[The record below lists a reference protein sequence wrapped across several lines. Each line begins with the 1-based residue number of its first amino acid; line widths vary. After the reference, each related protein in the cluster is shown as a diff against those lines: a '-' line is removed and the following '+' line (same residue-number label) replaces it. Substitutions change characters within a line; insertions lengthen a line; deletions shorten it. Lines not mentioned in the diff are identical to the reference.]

1 MTPLSTSLVIVGVLV
16 HGVVG
21 SLRYEPDGRVNY
33 LFSTGAPDSRCKDG
47 QYFSTSSN
55 RCLECSGKFR
65 NSLRCT
71 EDEALS
77 CDYGYLDNGNCVRRT
92 VCLGAYYVSPRDGA
106 SCVPCPDRN
115 AASCDAFG
123 TSITC
128 SYGAETAGVCRAV
141 PCPSGKIVAQN
152 GRACFRRLESED
164 GPASQRVLFNCRK
177 GMRMLDGTCVNC
189 PTSSDGTACCTD
201 PFATSCSEVD
211 TSLTCR
217 KGYGLPAESSRTCLQ
232 QYTLSRFGSEGRR
245 FRPLIGHGKL
255 GLGQSFETAY
265 VIPSTTYTKC
275 IAFSRIASE
284 RIAYYSTA
292 TKSCVLQRISTFDP
306 TTLTHA
312 PSGFSLSVLGGCQD
326 ASKRSPGKEAL
337 RLGARC
343 IEQIFYIG
351 QNGQRGKPSG
361 Y

>member
-1 MTPLSTSLVIVGVLV
+1 MTTIQPILALRVRRARIALKPLKPHVSIRDDLGPQTAVCTHCKARHWELGPPVFRVFGRLYHRLGALIPAVNQRPAFAQTWLIDPAVSIRQNRRAERWLADLVC
-16 HGVVG
+16 
-21 SLRYEPDGRVNY
+21 S
-33 LFSTGAPDSRCKDG
+33 F
-47 QYFSTSSN
+47 FW
-55 RCLECSGKFR
+55 RCLRS
-65 NSLRCT
+65 
-71 EDEALS
+71 
-77 CDYGYLDNGNCVRRT
+77 
-92 VCLGAYYVSPRDGA
+92 
-106 SCVPCPDRN
+106 
-115 AASCDAFG
+115 
-123 TSITC
+123 
-128 SYGAETAGVCRAV
+128 
-141 PCPSGKIVAQN
+141 

-189 PTSSDGTACCTD
+189 PTSSDGNACCTD

-217 KGYGLPAESSRTCLQ
+217 KGYGLPTERSRTCLQ
-232 QYTLSRFGSEGRR
+232 QYTVSRFGSEV
-245 FRPLIGHGKL
+245 IGHGKL

-312 PSGFSLSVLGGCQD
+312 PTGFSVSVLGGCQD

-343 IEQIFYIG
+343 IEQIFYTG